1 MAAVFPPTEQGMQ
14 SLSAVLKPTPKRGRG
29 PDGGEASRDGDDEKQ
44 KMVPCSVCGLGD
56 EMMEMFGLKRCADC
70 EASDRQEESSLSQAT
85 TLRLPSDSEIDLAAE
100 SEMEDEQVKTGEG
113 KGKGS
118 APSTTPTLSATTPL
132 NPPFSNLDP
141 INGDEERKFWHTQ
154 WNRLTLMI
162 IRREQTEI
170 RCQIS
175 TIRHKIKWRRSPSG
189 STSTPPCYRQIRQRS
204 HSPSPAPSVPKRCI
218 APAPSRRLGCS
229 KCRWSV
235 KGCLQCC
242 PLKHRAWKK
251 RKLEKLKVEEEEE
264 LLKTQAKKVKTRA
277 TTLVPA

>member
-56 EMMEMFGLKRCADC
+56 QMMEMFGLKRCAGC
-70 EASDRQEESSLSQAT
+70 EASEESSQAT
-85 TLRLPSDSEIDLAAE
+85 TLHLPSDSEIDLAAE

-132 NPPFSNLDP
+132 NPPFS
-141 INGDEERKFWHTQ
+141 
-154 WNRLTLMI
+154 
-162 IRREQTEI
+162 
-170 RCQIS
+170 
-175 TIRHKIKWRRSPSG
+175 RSPSG

-235 KGCLQCC
+235 KGCLECC
-242 PLKHRAWKK
+242 PLKHEAWKK
-251 RKLEKLKVEEEEE
+251 RKREKLKVEEGELLEE
-264 LLKTQAKKVKTRA
+264 LLDKRYKPVD
-277 TTLVPA
+277 

>member
-14 SLSAVLKPTPKRGRG
+14 SLVAVLKPTPKRGRG

-44 KMVPCSVCGLGD
+44 KMVPCSVCGRGD
-56 EMMEMFGLKRCADC
+56 EMMEMFGLKRCAGC
-70 EASDRQEESSLSQAT
+70 EASEESSQAT
-85 TLRLPSDSEIDLAAE
+85 TLHLPSNSEIDLPAE

-118 APSTTPTLSATTPL
+118 APFTTPTLSATTAL
-132 NPPFSNLDP
+132 KPPFSNLDS
-141 INGDEERKFWHTQ
+141 INGDAEGKLWQTQ
-154 WNRLTLMI
+154 WSRLTLMI
-162 IRREQTEI
+162 IWQQKTEI
-170 RCQIS
+170 HV
-175 TIRHKIKWRRSPSG
+175 RHKIEWQRSPSG

-235 KGCLQCC
+235 KGCLECC

-251 RKLEKLKVEEEEE
+251 RKLEKLEKLKVEEEEE

>member
-1 MAAVFPPTEQGMQ
+1 MQ
-14 SLSAVLKPTPKRGRG
+14 SLVAVLKPKPKRGRG

-44 KMVPCSVCGLGD
+44 KMVTCSVCGLGD
-56 EMMEMFGLKRCADC
+56 AMMEMFGLKRCADC

-85 TLRLPSDSEIDLAAE
+85 TLHLPSDSEIDLAAE

-113 KGKGS
+113 K
-118 APSTTPTLSATTPL
+118 
-132 NPPFSNLDP
+132 
-141 INGDEERKFWHTQ
+141 IEWQ
-154 WNRLTLMI
+154 
-162 IRREQTEI
+162 
-170 RCQIS
+170 
-175 TIRHKIKWRRSPSG
+175 RSPSG

-251 RKLEKLKVEEEEE
+251 RKLEKLKVEERE
-264 LLKTQAKKVKTRA
+264 LLD
-277 TTLVPA
+277 

>member
-1 MAAVFPPTEQGMQ
+1 MAAVLPPTEQGMQ
-14 SLSAVLKPTPKRGRG
+14 SLVAVLKPTPKRGRG

-56 EMMEMFGLKRCADC
+56 QMMEMFGLKRCAGC
-70 EASDRQEESSLSQAT
+70 EASEESSQAT
-85 TLRLPSDSEIDLAAE
+85 TLHLPSDSEIDLAAE

-141 INGDEERKFWHTQ
+141 INGDEERKLWQTQ
-154 WNRLTLMI
+154 WSRLTLMI
-162 IRREQTEI
+162 IRRQQTEI
-170 RCQIS
+170 HV
-175 TIRHKIKWRRSPSG
+175 RHKIEWQRSPSG

-251 RKLEKLKVEEEEE
+251 RKLEKLEKLKVEEEEE